1 MKRRSKSKLEERFQI
16 ELGKRIEKEIKK
28 QGYTSP
34 YEFWIEAAGDH
45 ISRAALNYIVAGKTD
60 IKLTTL
66 MTIAKLL
73 KVKTRDLLDFE

>member
-28 QGYTSP
+28 QGYASV
-34 YEFWIEAAGDH
+34 YEFWIEVAGDH
-45 ISRAALNYIVAGKTD
+45 ISRAALNYIVAGQTD

-66 MTIAKLL
+66 MMVAKLL
-73 KVKTRDLLDFE
+73 KIKARDLLDFE